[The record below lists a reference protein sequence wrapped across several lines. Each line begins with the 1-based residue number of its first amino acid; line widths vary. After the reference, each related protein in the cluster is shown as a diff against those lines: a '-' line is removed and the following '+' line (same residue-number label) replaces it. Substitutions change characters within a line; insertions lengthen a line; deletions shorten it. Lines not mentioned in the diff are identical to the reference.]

1 MKIGQDLLVP
11 VIRICMVDIQI
22 AKMLCVLLLFRDLP
36 DTMPASNQTTESAL
50 VSQVMKEVF
59 GVTSDV
65 SSVAALSSQKSSSAA
80 AGSAAEMTAE
90 EEEEMAGMSR
100 LLTDE
105 EIRKIIAA
113 GTAGETSNPN
123 PVPPLGNCYIAIFKV
138 G

>member
-1 MKIGQDLLVP
+1 
-11 VIRICMVDIQI
+11 
-22 AKMLCVLLLFRDLP
+22 
-36 DTMPASNQTTESAL
+36 MPASTTTSTESAL

-65 SSVAALSSQKSSSAA
+65 SSVAAPATMSSQKSSSAA
-80 AGSAAEMTAE
+80 AGSAAEMTA

-113 GTAGETSNPN
+113 GAGGETSNPD
-123 PVPPLGNCYIAIFKV
+123 PVPPLGNFVHCHFYVVIWETNFNCQKSKMWFVVCI
-138 G
+138 